1 MTLLRAFD
9 IAGSGLSA
17 QRTRMNVAAM
27 NMANQN
33 TTRTEEG
40 GPYRRRDVVLQ
51 AVEVDGPRFAS
62 AVAAQFDQPMSESS
76 QTWGVAVEQ
85 VSTSNDDPILIY
97 DPGHPDADATGHVA
111 MPNVSSIQEM
121 VNMMGAARAYEAGT
135 SVLSTLS
142 DMAEQALR
150 IGR

>member
-1 MTLLRAFD
+1 MSLLRTLD
-9 IAGSGLSA
+9 IASTGMAA

-27 NMANQN
+27 NIANQN

-40 GPYRRRDVVLQ
+40 GPYKRRDVVLQ
-51 AVEVDGPRFAS
+51 ATQVDTPKFAD
-62 AVAAQFDQPMSESS
+62 ALAHAMPGTQDEDQS
-76 QTWGVAVEQ
+76 WGVAAEEIV
-85 VSTSNDDPILIY
+85 VSNDEPVLVY
-97 DPGHPDADATGHVA
+97 DPGHPDADETGHVA
-111 MPNVSSIQEM
+111 MPNVSGIKEM

-135 SVLSTLS
+135 TVMKTVS